1 VGIWGWGALI
11 FILLTGYYDL
21 KTMPY
26 SRLKKYPP
34 GVIWKN
40 SIKIKYIKVFQA
52 LLPVIPAVP

>member
-1 VGIWGWGALI
+1 VDLGLGGS
-11 FILLTGYYDL
+11 FSFPLTGYYDL